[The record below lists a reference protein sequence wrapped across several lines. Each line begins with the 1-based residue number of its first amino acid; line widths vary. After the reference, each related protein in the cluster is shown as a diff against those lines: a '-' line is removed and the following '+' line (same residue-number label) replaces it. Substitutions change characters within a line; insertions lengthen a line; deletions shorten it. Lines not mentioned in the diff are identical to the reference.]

1 MLSMG
6 WCRGARSRNH
16 QAATAS
22 TLWETGAL
30 RTGGTAGSCAKGLV
44 MDFGENN
51 KPVEVYISLCFIDV
65 NMMVTGNM
73 YEWYWMIMM
82 MYP

>member
-1 MLSMG
+1 
-6 WCRGARSRNH
+6 
-16 QAATAS
+16 
-22 TLWETGAL
+22 
-30 RTGGTAGSCAKGLV
+30 

-73 YEWYWMIMM
+73 YE
-82 MYP
+82 